1 MFKICIVTLLGMQWI
16 FFHELIELLQF
27 LYLFS
32 LFMCLVHWFAFF
44 DGVNIQT
51 RAIPARHHSQQLILE
66 WKKVPCILKIAAG
79 GTQLPDCVRRPRY
92 RVLDYAHLPG
102 GFSLGRALALFDMPL
117 PSHLSHPGT
126 CYLGDSNIHF
136 LPNRLAVCL
145 CLIVS
150 PSLLF
155 SLTLAH
161 TRAHAHM
168 HTHSKGSPR
177 LSSPLS
183 RSLSLLSL
191 SLSPSICWESLRQLR
206 SDTAALQT
214 KEGAARSTATY
225 LVCYT
230 QWRQATMD
238 FWHLFIGNAAV
249 LFHRL
254 EKTIRRTNSQR
265 GWEIF
270 LKC

>member
-1 MFKICIVTLLGMQWI
+1 M
-16 FFHELIELLQF
+16 
-27 LYLFS
+27 
-32 LFMCLVHWFAFF
+32 
-44 DGVNIQT
+44 
-51 RAIPARHHSQQLILE
+51 ILE

-79 GTQLPDCVRRPRY
+79 GTQLSDCVRRPRY

-126 CYLGDSNIHF
+126 CYLGDSNIHRF
-136 LPNRLAVCL
+136 AVCL

-191 SLSPSICWESLRQLR
+191 SLSLPPSAESHSGSLDQTLQRSRQR
-206 SDTAALQT
+206 
-214 KEGAARSTATY
+214 KVPPGAQ
-225 LVCYT
+225 LP
-230 QWRQATMD
+230 
-238 FWHLFIGNAAV
+238 I
-249 LFHRL
+249 
-254 EKTIRRTNSQR
+254 
-265 GWEIF
+265 
-270 LKC
+270 